1 MAAEAKRP
9 YVAPGNTEDEP
20 PLEAPEA
27 DAAEQGA
34 VKGERAAGPSLETG
48 LEVPEADAAEQGAAD
63 DEPPALT
70 LETGLEVP
78 EADAVEQALEV
89 PEDEDDY
96 R

>member
-1 MAAEAKRP
+1 MAAEPKRP
-9 YVAPGNTEDEP
+9 HVAPNSSDDDH

-27 DAAEQGA
+27 DVADQRISDDDQE
-34 VKGERAAGPSLETG
+34 EPSFELDLDRAW
-48 LEVPEADAAEQGAAD
+48 
-63 DEPPALT
+63 
-70 LETGLEVP
+70 EVP